1 MSIPAPKWTSPAAE
15 TLLRE
20 ASKLPERDRL
30 RLAAELHA
38 TVPAT
43 LSDEW
48 TEEAVQRVE
57 AYERGELETVDG
69 REVMARIRAKY
80 AR

>member
-1 MSIPAPKWTSPAAE
+1 MSSPAPKWSSPDAE
-15 TLLRE
+15 NLLRE
-20 ASKLPERDRL
+20 AQKLPEGDRL

-48 TEEAVQRVE
+48 TEEVVQRAE
-57 AYERGELETVDG
+57 AVERGELGTVDG
-69 REVMARIRAKY
+69 AELMARVRAKY